1 VLIHILWR
9 KKKKKKKIDVH
20 SSLGNIERILM
31 RDSVMVKKIKKNH
44 QYSLGGAHVPHLT
57 MYTIYFSCELKKEL
71 KYLFEI
77 VMVVAVQNIFYLKMY

>member
-1 VLIHILWR
+1 
-9 KKKKKKKIDVH
+9 
-20 SSLGNIERILM
+20 M
-31 RDSVMVKKIKKNH
+31 RDSVMIKKKNH

-77 VMVVAVQNIFYLKMY
+77 VMILAVQNIFHLKIHQNKNFIIF